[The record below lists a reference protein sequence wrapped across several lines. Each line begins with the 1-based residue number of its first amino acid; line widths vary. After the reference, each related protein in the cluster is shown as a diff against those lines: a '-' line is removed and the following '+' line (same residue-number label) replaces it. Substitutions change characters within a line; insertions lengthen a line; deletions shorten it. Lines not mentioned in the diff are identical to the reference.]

1 MYSDLRKLYTDKHY
15 INRPSMFKLKE
26 LFNTH
31 RKKQIR
37 NLSIF
42 IFKAFEKRNRITNI
56 RDVNI

>member
-1 MYSDLRKLYTDKHY
+1 
-15 INRPSMFKLKE
+15 MFKFIE
-26 LFNTH
+26 LLNTD

-42 IFKAFEKRNRITNI
+42 IFKAFEKRNSIAYI

>member
-1 MYSDLRKLYTDKHY
+1 
-15 INRPSMFKLKE
+15 MFKLKE
-26 LFNTH
+26 LFNTD

-42 IFKAFEKRNRITNI
+42 IFKAFEKRNRITYI